1 MYLFFV
7 YHQIIYYIN
16 FHLDTNEGRR
26 LGLFSGLMLCS
37 PPLFEQKISLKL
49 PRRRLHLDLLGSCR
63 VFELCLFDNKDKPP
77 LQRLL
82 RRKPPNKS
90 SGDKKLMTTMV
101 AQPVKLV
108 NILYISIPN
117 YINIYNMYVCIYVF
131 RQVQQ
136 NHNGNAFKLVSLSH
150 GLAHSS
156 LRCQFVVI
164 VVVAFDVN

>member
-1 MYLFFV
+1 MIASMCRDTQRAIFFHYERLFIPNPTNNDYLLIYGILFNYAYFFRLLRSYVYLFFV

-90 SGDKKLMTTMV
+90 SGDKKLM
-101 AQPVKLV
+101 A
-108 NILYISIPN
+108 
-117 YINIYNMYVCIYVF
+117 
-131 RQVQQ
+131 RQQQ
-136 NHNGNAFKLVSLSH
+136 W
-150 GLAHSS
+150 
-156 LRCQFVVI
+156 
-164 VVVAFDVN
+164 